1 MSSYHKYLK
10 YHYKYL
16 NAKRLRGGSG
26 SGKRR
31 RGEEEGDLDSDRDSP
46 KMSRYESGSD
56 SGSDSVSDSDSGNEV
71 WYEVPSSDKHK
82 QHSDPFNMG
91 EFNLGLDNLSN
102 QLSFQG
108 VKAEPAPAP
117 APAPQKLPNELQ
129 ILLDNQKAENQ
140 KPSQFSEFKQVLD
153 QHSDT
158 FRGYDYYT
166 TDDIPLITIDQNFDN
181 FGEGSL
187 GSGSNGT
194 VYSYGDLA
202 FKMVYD
208 DPGGL
213 GLAELESE
221 INHFQELPIPD
232 RTDIIRI
239 YAIVKFRLDGIP
251 QQGIILEKI
260 KNLTIDDILYHK
272 LWEQLVDAVYNLNQ
286 KEWYHGDL
294 RLESD
299 GRIMNI
305 GQSRKDGKI
314 KLFDLS
320 TLSQQD
326 GKNEDTL
333 FLEKLMRR
341 IIPIQQAKIALHQE
355 AN

>member
-31 RGEEEGDLDSDRDSP
+31 RGEEQGDLDSDRDRDSP
-46 KMSRYESGSD
+46 KMSRYESGSGSD
-56 SGSDSVSDSDSGNEV
+56 SGSDSDV
-71 WYEVPSSDKHK
+71 WYPVDDQDKPNGNPGSIEMDVFNFSGPVSS
-82 QHSDPFNMG
+82 
-91 EFNLGLDNLSN
+91 
-102 QLSFQG
+102 QG
-108 VKAEPAPAP
+108 TPVAPVAPAP
-117 APAPQKLPNELQ
+117 VAPAAPAPEPEIPEWKRLLHRQLDHLPAKPQ
-129 ILLDNQKAENQ
+129 GPLLD
-140 KPSQFSEFKQVLD
+140 SSILD
-153 QHSDT
+153 QYRDH
-158 FRGYDYYT
+158 FINYDYYT
-166 TDDIPLITIDQNFDN
+166 TKDIPIITIDQNFS
-181 FGEGSL
+181 GIGLSEL
-187 GSGSNGT
+187 EHGSNGI

-202 FKMVYD
+202 FKTVYD
-208 DPGGL
+208 DPEGPGR
-213 GLAELESE
+213 AELDSE

-239 YAIVKFRLDGIP
+239 YAIVHFSLDDIP

-260 KNLTIDDILYHK
+260 KNLTIDDILYHN
-272 LWEQLVDAVYNLNQ
+272 LWEQLVDAVNKLNQ

-333 FLEKLMRR
+333 FLKKLIRR
-341 IIPIQQAKIALHQE
+341 IIRLQQAKIALHQE
-355 AN
+355 QTMDY